1 MRSHISTKSSLESD
15 FDFND
20 LQNALVQFD
29 ATLWVMWQGQ
39 SASNM

>member
-1 MRSHISTKSSLESD
+1 MRSYISTKSSLESD
-15 FDFND
+15 FDFD